1 MDTEGWQDMETA
13 LRDGSFVDG
22 LVPNRIPEVQRMR
35 FSEGLWLSEDNEMLQ
50 PVFWRACSDRDEDV

>member
-1 MDTEGWQDMETA
+1 MKAEGWRDMETA
-13 LRDGSFVDG
+13 PRDGSLVEG
-22 LVPNRIPEVQRMR
+22 MVPNRDPKVQRMR